1 MDTMDAVS
9 GCDYCDHE
17 NGEIEAETEE
27 APLPKKLVPLV
38 RRKKKY
44 RMIRFCCVP
53 GCSGKAS
60 RMRAGFVLHSFPQ
73 PKDKFMRDG
82 KWVNRREE
90 WLRMVGLSTETEVT
104 KSMFVCTKHFER
116 EDYFNPDLDDNRR
129 SLKRDAIPSMNLPEL
144 PQEIPQKRLHMVWM
158 PAREG
163 GSQSP
168 HTQMAASANELPYSD
183 ITSAL
188 AQTRSALQK
197 VLEMKESR
205 PPPDSDHVN
214 VKREVVESPPQD
226 QSLVTVKTEVT
237 DNGHLGASEESSLS
251 DWDFKRLATVTFVKQ
266 KGAKHL
272 QSSKAFVAFSP
283 VPEMM
288 LRHLKPLVLAVVQEC
303 VASEQAPLM
312 TLQYDA
318 LLSDQSARTTPVS
331 YELRTPSYA
340 SWLSELGIQRDC
352 SPDASASSAD
362 SVSEAEF
369 LYRQVPV
376 LCLVQAK
383 TRQQV
388 RAVYNNWG
396 RHCNRLVFFG
406 SIQDPYVPVHQIPL
420 SVADAQVTC
429 LVLRHVLHKYG
440 GEFSWVLLVDDETFA
455 IVENLRFYVAPLN
468 SSAVYYL
475 GHPES
480 NS

>member
-90 WLRMVGLSTETEVT
+90 WLRMVGLSTKTEVT

-163 GSQSP
+163 
-168 HTQMAASANELPYSD
+168 
-183 ITSAL
+183 
-188 AQTRSALQK
+188 
-197 VLEMKESR
+197 
-205 PPPDSDHVN
+205 
-214 VKREVVESPPQD
+214 REVVESLPQD

-237 DNGHLGASEESSLS
+237 DNGHLGAPEESSLRE
-251 DWDFKRLATVTFVKQ
+251 DHVTPNCPLRGEDEFTVDENCL
-266 KGAKHL
+266 L
-272 QSSKAFVAFSP
+272 QLF
-283 VPEMM
+283 
-288 LRHLKPLVLAVVQEC
+288 RQ
-303 VASEQAPLM
+303 
-312 TLQYDA
+312 
-318 LLSDQSARTTPVS
+318 
-331 YELRTPSYA
+331 
-340 SWLSELGIQRDC
+340 C
-352 SPDASASSAD
+352 STCRAAC
-362 SVSEAEF
+362 SVS
-369 LYRQVPV
+369 L
-376 LCLVQAK
+376 
-383 TRQQV
+383 
-388 RAVYNNWG
+388 
-396 RHCNRLVFFG
+396 
-406 SIQDPYVPVHQIPL
+406 
-420 SVADAQVTC
+420 VADGNQVMVTATC
-429 LVLRHVLHKYG
+429 SNTHQR
-440 GEFSWVLLVDDETFA
+440 SWTNV
-455 IVENLRFYVAPLN
+455 R
-468 SSAVYYL
+468 
-475 GHPES
+475 
-480 NS
+480 

>member
-90 WLRMVGLSTETEVT
+90 WLRMVGLSTKTEVT

-237 DNGHLGASEESSLS
+237 DNGHLGASEESSLRE
-251 DWDFKRLATVTFVKQ
+251 DHVTPNCPLRGEDEFTVDENCL
-266 KGAKHL
+266 L
-272 QSSKAFVAFSP
+272 QLF
-283 VPEMM
+283 
-288 LRHLKPLVLAVVQEC
+288 RQ
-303 VASEQAPLM
+303 
-312 TLQYDA
+312 
-318 LLSDQSARTTPVS
+318 
-331 YELRTPSYA
+331 
-340 SWLSELGIQRDC
+340 C
-352 SPDASASSAD
+352 STCRAAC
-362 SVSEAEF
+362 SVS
-369 LYRQVPV
+369 L
-376 LCLVQAK
+376 
-383 TRQQV
+383 
-388 RAVYNNWG
+388 
-396 RHCNRLVFFG
+396 
-406 SIQDPYVPVHQIPL
+406 
-420 SVADAQVTC
+420 VADGNQVMVTATC
-429 LVLRHVLHKYG
+429 SNTHQR
-440 GEFSWVLLVDDETFA
+440 SWTNV
-455 IVENLRFYVAPLN
+455 R
-468 SSAVYYL
+468 
-475 GHPES
+475 
-480 NS
+480 